1 MATEA
6 AERPVI
12 RLREYQT
19 LFGVPLTPAQADAL
33 RHAFQ
38 DERLKLAP
46 SWSGSGYDLTAGAH
60 VGTIALR
67 DAAGGLLDIVIEPK
81 VPVDN
86 LFYMLTYA
94 HRLVE
99 FGANVSPLLA
109 GADIF
114 DSVVDIFVRQVDD
127 IARRGIHRGYL
138 DREEAAAFLRGRLL
152 VAPQVRRGPLAV
164 TFHQRT
170 NEFTAD
176 LLENRILSAALW
188 RLAQARFRDPNLGPR
203 VRRALAAFGEASP
216 VGITAAHCDRV
227 VYSRLTERYRSPIN
241 LARLFLRHLSL
252 EGQAGA
258 TPFASFL
265 VPMPR
270 LFEQFI
276 ARLLAEELL
285 AWPRLRLED
294 QWQIY
299 LDEER
304 RLQGRP
310 DLLLYRDGRA
320 ALVLDTKYK
329 VYNEKPTNADINQMV
344 TYCHTLGVGRG
355 VLLYPGDTAD
365 DAPGDEYRLKAGVTL
380 AIRGLSLTG
389 PLAVFR
395 ARARAFARQLA
406 ASYS

>member
-1 MATEA
+1 MAIEA
-6 AERPVI
+6 AGRAVI

-19 LFGVPLTPAQADAL
+19 LSGVPLTVDQAEAL
-33 RHAFQ
+33 RRAFQ
-38 DERLKLAP
+38 DERLRIAL
-46 SWSGSGYDLTAGAH
+46 SWSGSGYDLTAGAY

-81 VPVDN
+81 APIDN
-86 LFYMLTYA
+86 LFFMLTYA

-99 FGANVSPLLA
+99 FGANASPLLA

-127 IARRGIHRGYL
+127 IARRGIHRGYI
-138 DREEAAAFLRGRLL
+138 DREEDAAFLRGRLL
-152 VAPQVRRGPLAV
+152 VASQVRRGPVAV
-164 TFHQRT
+164 MFHQRT

-188 RLAQARFRDPNLGPR
+188 LLAQARFRDPNLGPR

-252 EGQAGA
+252 EGQAGV

-265 VPMPR
+265 VPMPH
-270 LFEQFI
+270 LFEQFV
-276 ARLLAEELL
+276 ARLLAEELV
-285 AWPRLRLED
+285 AWPRLRLEN
-294 QWQIY
+294 QQPIA
-299 LDEER
+299 LDTER
-304 RLQGRP
+304 RLKGRP

-329 VYNEKPTNADINQMV
+329 VYNEKPTNADINQMF
-344 TYCHTLGVGRG
+344 TYCHTLGIDRG
-355 VLLYPGDTAD
+355 VLLYPGDTAS
-365 DAPGDEYRLKAGVTL
+365 DAAGEEYNMTAGVKL
-380 AIRGLSLTG
+380 LVRGLSLTG
-389 PLAVFR
+389 PLAAFR
-395 ARARAFARQLA
+395 TRAHTFAHHLV
-406 ASYS
+406 AS